1 MKNIEI
7 IALAKMEAEIP
18 DEIEVDTM
26 PGWNRRGKKVVVGS
40 HPVFR
45 AKIWIPCPQKEAEEK
60 TETGDEDGEVAE
72 VKKVGRLYF
81 KKVATNF
88 FTEHQVS

>member
-1 MKNIEI
+1 MKNVEI
-7 IALAKMEAEIP
+7 IALAKMAAKIP

-26 PGWNRRGKKVVVGS
+26 RGWNRRGKKVVFGN

-45 AKIWIPCPQKEAEEK
+45 AKIWIPCTQKEAEEK
-60 TETGDEDGEVAE
+60 TETDDEDGEVEE

-88 FTEHQVS
+88 FTEEQVK